1 MLSCSLTTKSSK
13 IKVIIFF
20 PIEME
25 PFASGGHCW
34 LLNKEVFKEENL
46 NKKLLFVL
54 FLNLTPVPVCVY
66 LEWTRAVALRGV
78 G

>member
-1 MLSCSLTTKSSK
+1 
-13 IKVIIFF
+13 
-20 PIEME
+20 ME